1 MNLILSFKECLLIKK
16 ERELISKR
24 IAGKTSTINPKILP
38 ALCRII
44 TLSIMLLTFGL
55 GCVLAQKP
63 LTPKIS
69 TILQTSA
76 GVNSSKS
83 SKSKEIIFSRLV
95 RFNNSVNE
103 TDTPKPRKGLD
114 PVPSK
119 VDDGGGGGGGG
130 GGGCVTVPG
139 TISVVG
145 ANPVCSGNSI
155 TLNLT
160 GHNGG
165 VQWQSSTD
173 NTSYTTI
180 LGETGSSFVTNITTA
195 TYYRAFVSF
204 SGCSLPS
211 NSVLITVTNASAANG
226 GTISVNGSSVVC
238 SSTNSTSLNLTGY
251 TGTIQ
256 WQSSTDNSNFTNIPT
271 ATANTYTATNITTTT
286 YYRAVVTNGACGS
299 ATSNTSI
306 LSVYTPPVI
315 TTDVT
320 SPAAVCAGGIAP
332 QLSVIATGVGLSYQW
347 YSLVALGGSPSI
359 IGGEV
364 NSTYTPPINVA
375 GTYYYYVQINN
386 ACAPLTSSV
395 ATVLVNPL
403 SNAGTISG
411 VGSGLVCSSTN
422 STKLDLTGITGTIQW
437 QSSTDNTNFANIPTA
452 TANTYTATNI
462 TTTTHYRAVVTN
474 GACGSATSN
483 TFTLLVYTPPVIT
496 TDVTSPA
503 AVCVGGTAPQ
513 LSVIVTGAGLS
524 YQWYSLVALGGSPS
538 IIVGEVSS
546 SYTPPVNVAGTYY
559 YYVQV
564 NNACAPLTSS
574 VATVVVNLLSNSGSI
589 SGVGAVCSSINSTL
603 LNLTGNT
610 GTIQWQSST
619 DNSNFTNISAATS
632 NTYTATNITTTTHY
646 RAVVTNGACGSA
658 TSNTTVITVSLPVVI
673 TANVISPAAVCAG
686 GTAPQLSVT
695 ATGDGLS
702 YQWYSLV
709 ALGGIPSIIG
719 GAVSSTYTPPV
730 SVTGTYYYYVMVG
743 GNCGNVQ
750 SSTVTVVVKAAS
762 TVPTSV
768 STSNNNF
775 CAGGSADLSIIGG
788 VLGDGAS
795 WKWYSVS
802 CGASSIGSGTGIT
815 VSPLIT
821 TSYFVRAEGDC
832 NTTNCVSITVTI
844 KGVTAIVTEP
854 LNTIVTYGNNANFS
868 VSASGSNILYQW
880 QRFLGS
886 AWINIDNG
894 VEYSNTSTSILTVLL
909 PTVSMSGYQYR
920 CIVRGDCGSTVTST
934 SATLTVEPAI
944 TTSFL
949 KLSAT
954 SVRYKDY
961 LTLTATIKPINN
973 LSILTGGV
981 TFLINGISYGSAN
994 AVPIPGDIEGKLV
1007 AMLIVQINEMP
1018 GGPYTVSSSFI
1029 PSPNS
1034 NYSGSNTS
1042 QSLFVTPRTASPY
1055 SGTANF
1061 YTGQVFAWSTSINSN
1076 TATALLSAVV
1086 KDNSSPTGD
1095 VRAAKI
1101 TFYYVSSTGVLSP
1114 IPGATNL
1121 AVGLINVSDGSL
1133 GTASANVQ
1141 LNISNLNAAS
1151 YQIAV
1156 GVSGAYTNNPYDANS
1171 QVIVTVSKPIGTGYI
1186 VGGSQVANNNKSA
1199 GLIQGAATAN
1209 TDYGFNIQYT
1219 KSGTNPKGQA
1229 WFIVRS
1235 YNKTDGTLDNKL
1247 HTYLLNSNAISTFNT
1262 VIRNGTGTATL
1273 TSKANLSE
1281 QLPNGT
1287 VVPIEGNGNLQLVA
1301 SQNGCTQQIAVTFFR
1316 KAGGIWF
1323 ANNWSGTGAVL
1334 QQVNLEST
1342 VFVAGAINNCAE
1354 SPSIIVGSATEIF
1367 SLSNTNLMPHEQK
1380 VWPNPSKTSFNLLI
1394 NGNNKTVAEI
1404 RIFDM
1409 SGRQLNSMRAAPG
1422 ALIKFGDN
1430 YRPGMY
1436 IIKIFEGRDEK
1447 VIKVVKQ

>member
-16 ERELISKR
+16 ERELLRKR
-24 IAGKTSTINPKILP
+24 IVGKRSAINPKSLAAI
-38 ALCRII
+38 CRII
-44 TLSIMLLTFGL
+44 TLSIMLLAFGL

-63 LTPKIS
+63 LTPKSS
-69 TILQTSA
+69 TILQTSS
-76 GVNSSKS
+76 GVNSTKS
-83 SKSKEIIFSRLV
+83 SKSKEIISSRLV

-130 GGGCVTVPG
+130 GGGCVTVSG

-211 NSVLITVTNASAANG
+211 NSVLITVNNASTANG

-238 SSTNSTSLNLTGY
+238 SSTNSTTLNLTGY

-256 WQSSTDNSNFTNIPT
+256 WQSSTDNTIFSNILQ
-271 ATANTYTATNITTTT
+271 ATADTYIATNITTTT

-299 ATSNTSI
+299 AISNTFT

-332 QLSVIATGVGLSYQW
+332 QLSVIVTGDGLSYQW
-347 YSLVALGGSPSI
+347 YSFVALGGSPSI
-359 IGGEV
+359 IGGEI

-375 GTYYYYVQINN
+375 GTYYYHVQVNN

-395 ATVLVNPL
+395 ATVVVNLL
-403 SNAGTISG
+403 SNGGTISVDG
-411 VGSGLVCSSTN
+411 FSVVCSSTS
-422 STKLDLTGITGTIQW
+422 STKLNLTGNTGTIQW
-437 QSSTDNTNFANIPTA
+437 QSSADNTNFANIPTA

-462 TTTTHYRAVVTN
+462 TTTTHYRAVVTS

-483 TFTLLVYTPPVIT
+483 TFTLSVYTPPVIT

-513 LSVIVTGAGLS
+513 LSVIATGADLS

-564 NNACAPLTSS
+564 NNACGPLTSS
-574 VATVVVNLLSNSGSI
+574 VATVVVNLLSNAGSI

-619 DNSNFTNISAATS
+619 DNSNFTNISTATT
-632 NTYTATNITTTTHY
+632 NIYTATNITTTTYY
-646 RAVVTNGACGSA
+646 RAVVTSGACGSA
-658 TSNTTVITVSLPVVI
+658 TSNTTIITVSVPVVI
-673 TANVISPAAVCAG
+673 TANVASPAAVCAG
-686 GTAPQLSVT
+686 ETAPQLSVT
-695 ATGDGLS
+695 ATGDVLS

-709 ALGGIPSIIG
+709 ALGGSPSIIG
-719 GAVSSTYTPPV
+719 GEIGSSYTPAV
-730 SVTGTYYYYVMVG
+730 NSAGTYYYYVMVV

-750 SSTVTVVVKAAS
+750 SSTATVVVKAAS
-762 TVPTSV
+762 TVPASL

-775 CAGGSADLSIIGG
+775 CAGVSTDLSVIGG
-788 VLGDGAS
+788 VLGYGAS
-795 WKWYSVS
+795 WKWYTAS
-802 CGASSIGSGTGIT
+802 CGGSFIGSGTSIT
-815 VSPLIT
+815 VSPLVT

-832 NTTNCVSITVTI
+832 NTTNCVSITVTV
-844 KGVTAIVTEP
+844 KSVTAIVTGP
-854 LNTIVTYGNNANFS
+854 SNTMVTYGNNANFS

-880 QRFLGS
+880 QRFLAS
-886 AWINIDNG
+886 AWVNIDNG

-909 PTVSMSGYQYR
+909 PTVSMSGYKYQ
-920 CIVRGDCGSTVTST
+920 CVVSGDCGSPVTST

-944 TTSFL
+944 TNSFL
-949 KLSAT
+949 KLSAM

-961 LTLTATIKPINN
+961 LTLTATIKPQNN
-973 LSILTGGV
+973 LSTLTGGV
-981 TFLINGISYGSAN
+981 SFIINGISYGSAN

-1018 GGPYTVSSSFI
+1018 GGPYTVSSSFT
-1029 PSPNS
+1029 PGPNS
-1034 NYSGSNTS
+1034 NYSGSNAS
-1042 QSLFVTPRTASPY
+1042 QPLLVTPRNASPY

-1095 VRAAKI
+1095 VRAAKV

-1114 IPGATNL
+1114 IPGAANL

-1133 GTASANVQ
+1133 GTASATVQ

-1186 VGGSQVANNNKSA
+1186 VGGSQIANNNKSA
-1199 GLIQGAATAN
+1199 GLIQGAASAN

-1235 YNKTDGTLDNKL
+1235 YNRTDGTLDNRL

-1287 VVPIEGNGNLQLVA
+1287 IISVEGNGNLQLVA

-1342 VFVAGAINNCAE
+1342 VFVAGAINNCVQSPPIIVASATKII
-1354 SPSIIVGSATEIF
+1354 SPSDTD
-1367 SLSNTNLMPHEQK
+1367 LTPYEQK
-1380 VWPNPSKTSFNLLI
+1380 VWPNPSKTSFNLRI
-1394 NGNNKTVAEI
+1394 DGNIKTVAEI

-1409 SGRQLNSMRAAPG
+1409 SGRQLNLMRATPG
-1422 ALIKFGDN
+1422 ALIKFGDH

-1436 IIKIFEGRDEK
+1436 IIKILEGSDEK